1 MSYATIVNHTKVQQW
16 VINNFDL
23 QRVQQELHVLGLD
36 SESMEAHIVA
46 FKKALHKKRL
56 ITGFILLGAGAF
68 MGFLSCVLS
77 IVNPIPSLY
86 YWILY
91 GFTSIAITVACWGM
105 YYVLE

>member
-1 MSYATIVNHTKVQQW
+1 MSNASTVNPTTIQQW

-23 QRVQQELHVLGLD
+23 KRVQQELQVLGLD
-36 SESMEAHIVA
+36 SESMEAHIVE

-56 ITGFILLGAGAF
+56 ITGFILIGAGAF

-77 IVNPIPSLY
+77 IINPVPSLY

>member
-1 MSYATIVNHTKVQQW
+1 MSYASTVNPTTIQQW

-36 SESMEAHIVA
+36 SESMEAHIVE
-46 FKKALHKKRL
+46 FKRALHKKRL
-56 ITGFILLGAGAF
+56 ITGFILLGVGAF
-68 MGFLSCVLS
+68 LGFISCVLS
-77 IVNPIPSLY
+77 ITNPFPDLY

-91 GFTSIAITVACWGM
+91 GFTSIAITIACLGM